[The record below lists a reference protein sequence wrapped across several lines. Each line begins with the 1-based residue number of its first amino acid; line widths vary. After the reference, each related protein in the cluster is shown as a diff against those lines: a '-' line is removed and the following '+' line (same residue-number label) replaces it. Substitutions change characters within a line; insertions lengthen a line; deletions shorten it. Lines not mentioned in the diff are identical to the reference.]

1 MLAGED
7 TKALEA
13 ISRYQ
18 TPADLTKAF
27 LEQRAALSKRS
38 EPLKITEN
46 STPEQIAEFRKL
58 SDVPD
63 VPQDAK
69 DLAYAEAYG
78 IKAPDGYD
86 LGEVEKSMLGQ
97 FAKQMNAAHVPKG
110 VVQKVVAQHFEI
122 QKSLAAQAEAIAKD
136 KAKEWQGKL
145 RDEIGS
151 REYDARRTAAAAY
164 LQQQFADNPDEL
176 SNILGAQLPG
186 GGRLGDHPWLFNIVA
201 EKAMGAGFTDRI
213 EANALEAGGKS
224 LAEQQREIE
233 SLMFKDRAAYDAAAA
248 PGGKLDKLIA
258 LRQSRGELDEYGN
271 ESKRRRS
278 A

>member
-1 MLAGED
+1 MMAGD
-7 TKALEA
+7 DAKALEA

-27 LEQRAALSKRS
+27 LEQRSALSKRA
-38 EPLKITEN
+38 EPLKLSET

-78 IKAPDGYD
+78 IKAPEGYD
-86 LGEVEKSMLGQ
+86 LGEVEKTMLGQ
-97 FAKQMNAAHVPKG
+97 FAKQMNASHVPKG

-122 QKSLAAQAEAIAKD
+122 QKSLAAQVETIAKD
-136 KAKEWQGKL
+136 KAKEWQGQL
-145 RDEIGS
+145 RDTIGS
-151 REYDARRTAAAAY
+151 KEYDARRAAAAEY
-164 LQQQFADNPDEL
+164 LQREFADKPDDL
-176 SNILGAQLPG
+176 SNILNAQLPG
-186 GGRLGDHPWLFNIVA
+186 GGRLGDHPWLFNMVA

-213 EANALEAGGKS
+213 EANALESGGKS
-224 LAEQQREIE
+224 LGDQQREIE
-233 SLMFKDRAAYDAAAA
+233 QLMFKDRAAYDAAAA
-248 PGGKLDKLIA
+248 PGGRLDKIIG
-258 LRQSRGELDEYGN
+258 LRQSRGELDENGN
-271 ESKRRRS
+271 ERRRRS